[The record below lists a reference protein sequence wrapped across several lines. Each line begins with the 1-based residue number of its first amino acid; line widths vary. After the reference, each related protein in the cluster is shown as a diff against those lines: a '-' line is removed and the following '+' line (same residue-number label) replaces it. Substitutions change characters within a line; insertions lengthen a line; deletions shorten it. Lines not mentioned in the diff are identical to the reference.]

1 MTDWLAG
8 LFASGRIIDIILAL
22 MALETVALLGF
33 HRATGRGLAPR
44 ALLPFMAAG
53 VCLMLALKAA
63 LTGGSWQAVA
73 GLLSLAFVAH
83 LADIA
88 LRWRR

>member
-1 MTDWLAG
+1 MTGWLAG

-22 MALETVALLGF
+22 MALETVVLLAF
-33 HRATGRGLAPR
+33 HRVTGRGVAPR

-63 LTGGSWQAVA
+63 LTGGGWQAVA

>member
-1 MTDWLAG
+1 MTGWLAG
-8 LFASGRIIDIILAL
+8 LFDSGRIIDIILAL
-22 MALETVALLGF
+22 MALETVALLAF
-33 HRATGRGLAPR
+33 YRVTGRGVAPR
-44 ALLPFMAAG
+44 ALLPFMMAG

-88 LRWRR
+88 LRWRG

>member
-8 LFASGRIIDIILAL
+8 LFASGRIIDIILVL

-33 HRATGRGLAPR
+33 HRATGKGVAPR

-53 VCLMLALKAA
+53 VCLMLALKVA

-73 GLLSLAFVAH
+73 GLLLLAFVAH

-88 LRWRR
+88 LRWRG

>member
-1 MTDWLAG
+1 MTGWLAG
-8 LFASGRIIDIILAL
+8 LFASGRIIDIILGL
-22 MALETVALLGF
+22 MLLETVVLMGIYM
-33 HRATGRGLAPR
+33 ATGRGVAPR

-53 VCLMLALKAA
+53 VCLMLALKVT
-63 LTGGSWQAVA
+63 LTDGSWHAVA
-73 GLLSLAFVAH
+73 GLLSLAFIAH

>member
-1 MTDWLAG
+1 MTGWLAG

-22 MALETVALLGF
+22 MALETIALLAF
-33 HRATGRGLAPR
+33 YRATGRGVAPR

-88 LRWRR
+88 LRWRG